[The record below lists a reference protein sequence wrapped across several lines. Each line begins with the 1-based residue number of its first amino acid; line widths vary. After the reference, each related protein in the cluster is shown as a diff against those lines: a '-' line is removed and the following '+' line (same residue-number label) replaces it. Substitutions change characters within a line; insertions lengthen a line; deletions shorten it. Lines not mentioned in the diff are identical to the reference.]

1 MLRRRA
7 AGPALVGVSST
18 DNGTSANPCKRGQ
31 QEAEAKR
38 KAAAYNIKFVGANG
52 NVTVVS
58 SEFAK
63 GNSDS
68 ASSGTR
74 QPLQGSP
81 SVPGREALE
90 STSSSS
96 SSSSWSSWSAESS
109 SSSSWSPDA
118 PVATPSLNAG
128 FKNNNNQ
135 GSGSTMNVVTSW
147 TGDDVSAAR
156 SHMTGN
162 GESHLTA
169 LTARHLRSS

>member
-7 AGPALVGVSST
+7 AGPALVGVTST
-18 DNGTSANPCKRGQ
+18 DNGTTANPCKRGQ

-63 GNSDS
+63 GDSDS

-109 SSSSWSPDA
+109 SSSSWSADA
-118 PVATPSLNAG
+118 PAATPSINAG
-128 FKNNNNQ
+128 FKNNNNE
-135 GSGSTMNVVTSW
+135 GSGSSMNVVTSW
-147 TGDDVSAAR
+147 TGDDVSAKGTRMAGR
-156 SHMTGN
+156 CECS
-162 GESHLTA
+162 LTA
-169 LTARHLRSS
+169 VTASYLRSS